1 VDRRITMVPVVLNDE
16 TMKYISMF
24 ENITRARVKD
34 CIIKEDKV
42 IFVVPKQHVI
52 LALGKNNENIK
63 RLKGLFKR
71 NVDIIGFSDQLEVF
85 IKNIFH
91 NFKLQNIRVEDRDTK
106 SYVYVNVD
114 LKDKGKIIGKEGH
127 NLKLAREI
135 VSRHFDVA
143 DIIIA

>member
-1 VDRRITMVPVVLNDE
+1 MVPVVLNDE

-34 CIIKEDKV
+34 CIIKEDKL
-42 IFVVPKQHVI
+42 IFIVPKQHVI

-63 RLKGLFKR
+63 RLKGMFKK
-71 NVDIIGFSDQLEVF
+71 NIDIIGFSDQLEVF

-91 NFKLQNIRVEDRDTK
+91 NFKLQSIQIEKRDDR
-106 SYVYVNVD
+106 SYVFVNVE
-114 LKDKGKIIGKEGH
+114 LRDKGKIIGKDGH

-135 VSRHFDVA
+135 VGRHFDVA